1 MSPNET
7 AQNLTSKKKVQAEKL
22 VRFIRAL
29 LSKNKKN
36 LLGLYRS
43 KSWNDE
49 SAKTLSQHQNWLRL
63 MGHPVV
69 QRIPGLPEMNLRKR
83 GLAYGN

>member
-29 LSKNKKN
+29 LSKNKKTC
-36 LLGLYRS
+36 LAVVHVPQLGLNGGS
-43 KSWNDE
+43 
-49 SAKTLSQHQNWLRL
+49 LSILTEDSFALLEAAVH
-63 MGHPVV
+63 
-69 QRIPGLPEMNLRKR
+69 
-83 GLAYGN
+83 

>member
-29 LSKNKKN
+29 LSKNK
-36 LLGLYRS
+36 
-43 KSWNDE
+43 
-49 SAKTLSQHQNWLRL
+49 
-63 MGHPVV
+63 
-69 QRIPGLPEMNLRKR
+69 
-83 GLAYGN
+83 